1 MTTKSTNSVL
11 FLGKKDDEYCNRAL
25 KFVEDN
31 FENVTSYFSAWG
43 EPMPEEIKNWRGE
56 YILSYLCRWV
66 VPLSVI
72 QAAQLE
78 AINFHPASPDYPGIG
93 CNNYALYDNAAEYG
107 ATCHHMAKTVDT
119 GKIIAVKR
127 FAVLPTDDVSSLLQ
141 RTYEFQ
147 LVLFYEIVGKI
158 LTGEALPVA
167 NETWTRHPRSRK
179 EFNQLGIIT
188 PDMSD
193 EEIARRVRAVS
204 YGIFQPAVELGG
216 YRFELKVGTRMPVRA
231 SLPKNDRGFVSY
243 APSMPVASRPL
254 KSNSALPSK

>member
-1 MTTKSTNSVL
+1 MKSKSTNSVL

-25 KFVEDN
+25 KFIEDN
-31 FENVTSYFSAWG
+31 FDNVTSYFSAWG
-43 EPMPEEIKNWRGE
+43 EPMPEEIRNWQGD

-72 QAAQLE
+72 QTAQLG

-93 CNNYALYDNAAEYG
+93 CNNYALYENASEYG
-107 ATCHHMAKTVDT
+107 ATCHHMASKVDT

-127 FAVLPTDDVSSLLQ
+127 FAVFSTDDVSSLLQ

-158 LTGEALPVA
+158 LNGEQLPA
-167 NETWTRHPRSRK
+167 PNENWTRHPRSRK

-188 PDMSD
+188 PDMTD
-193 EEIARRVRAVS
+193 EEVARRVRAVS
-204 YGIFQPAVELGG
+204 YGVFQPAVEIGG
-216 YRFELKVGTRMPVRA
+216 YRFELKVDTRMPEKLAFLPVIR
-231 SLPKNDRGFVSY
+231 SL
-243 APSMPVASRPL
+243 APIPPGE
-254 KSNSALPSK
+254 NSSAAFGVDFSDIL